1 VREGGIESGEE
12 FTAKEKLPARG
23 PAKEPEA
30 VAAILQQEPFV
41 RLVRAAAR
49 LLGARWAALSVLE
62 ADREHLVV
70 AEGFDPP
77 ASLPRSCSLAAA
89 TLACPDIC
97 VIADARGDSRFEN
110 NPLVSS
116 EPAVRFYA
124 GATVRSSRGE
134 PLAVLAVMDPQPAL
148 TAPEKAVGLADLAA
162 VAGAELDLRLA
173 VTRSLSTDD
182 RRRHDTRY
190 RELFENAGD
199 LIYTLDLHANFTSV
213 NKTVERVLG
222 YRREELLGRSV
233 FSLMDEDAARLVQE
247 KIREKLGGAAQTTYE
262 LEVFAKDGRRVTL
275 EISSRL
281 QFEDGRPVGIQGIA
295 RDLTERRKAEAQL
308 RLLRSVV
315 VHANDAVLIARLEG
329 DDPFA
334 APVVYVNEAFTRITG
349 YEAEQAAAGVAGLN
363 GPETDRRQLERIRSA
378 VARGDSVRVELI
390 WYRHDGSPFWADVN
404 AAAIADAKG
413 VFAHWVCVFREI
425 TERKRAE
432 ILERDRNQILELV
445 AANAPLENVLTRLAV
460 LVERQVPGLACA
472 LLLIRQG
479 RLWCGAAPSLP
490 LAYAE
495 HVQGLEIGGA
505 KGLLAKV
512 ASGLVVMSEDL
523 AAQEP
528 DGALRALLAG
538 QGLEAAWC
546 VPVLSGSG
554 NVLGI
559 VAAYGPRGRNAD
571 AQILELCH
579 MAARLAAVAI
589 EQRQLTDM
597 LAWQARHDALT
608 GLPNRFLL
616 EERLESALARAE
628 RNGWLVA
635 VLLVDLDRFKQINDT
650 LGHAVGDVLLR
661 EVSARFEACLRKT
674 DVLGRMGGDE
684 FMIVLS
690 EVGEVQDAQRVAQKL
705 LDALGTPFLVRGYE
719 LFVTASIGIAVF
731 PRDGRDAATL
741 QRNADS
747 AMYRA
752 KYRGKNRFQFFTADL
767 GAAMAE
773 QMELE
778 TALRRAM
785 EHGELALYYQ
795 PQMSASGALVGLEAL
810 LVWNH
815 PRLGAVPPAQF
826 IPIAEESGLIV
837 PVGTWV
843 LQEVCRQAVAWQRK
857 GLPAVRVAANVSPMQ
872 FARADFIQAVAQALA
887 ASGLQ
892 PSLLELELTESV
904 IMRDVEESLR
914 QMERLRALGVSI
926 SIDDF
931 GTGYSSLSY
940 LRRLPIDTVKIDQSF
955 LAELE
960 KDTST
965 LPLVRAIVSVAHSLG
980 LTVVAEGVE
989 NESQLAALRAV
1000 GCDRMQGYLFGPA
1013 LPAAEVECLLLKQA
1027 AVSG

>member
-1 VREGGIESGEE
+1 M
-12 FTAKEKLPARG
+12 PA
-23 PAKEPEA
+23 EPDAGA
-30 VAAILQQEPFV
+30 VATILQQEPFL

-49 LLGARWAALSVLE
+49 LLGGKWAALSVLDAE
-62 ADREHLVV
+62 GERIVV
-70 AEGFDPP
+70 AEGFEPP
-77 ASLPRSCSLAAA
+77 APLPRSSSLAAA
-89 TLACPDIC
+89 ALACPDIC
-97 VIADARGDSRFEN
+97 VVADAGRDSRFEN
-110 NPLVSS
+110 NPLVCR

-124 GATVRSSRGE
+124 GAAVRSSRGE
-134 PLAVLAVMDPQPAL
+134 PLAVLAVMDPRPAL
-148 TAPEKAVGLADLAA
+148 RAPETAAGLADLAA

-173 VTRSLSTDD
+173 LTRSLSSDD
-182 RRRHDTRY
+182 RRRQDTRY

-247 KIREKLGGAAQTTYE
+247 KIREKLGGAPQTTYE
-262 LEVFAKDGRRVTL
+262 LEVFAKDGRCVTL

-315 VHANDAVLIARLEG
+315 VHANDAVLIARLDG
-329 DDPFA
+329 GDPFS

-349 YEAEQAAAGVAGLN
+349 YEADQAAAGVAGLLH
-363 GPETDRRQLERIRSA
+363 GSETDPRQLERIRNA
-378 VARGDSVRVELI
+378 VRRGESVRVELI
-390 WYRHDGSPFWADVN
+390 WYRRDGTPFWADVN

-413 VFAHWVCVFREI
+413 AFGHWVCVFREI

-445 AANAPLENVLTRLAV
+445 AANAPLENVLARLAV

-472 LLLIRQG
+472 LLLLRQG

-490 LAYAE
+490 AAYAE
-495 HVQGLEIGGA
+495 HVRGLEIGAA

-523 AAQEP
+523 ASQEP

-571 AQILELCH
+571 VQILELCH
-579 MAARLAAVAI
+579 MASRLAAVAI

-661 EVSARFEACLRKT
+661 EVSARFEGCLRKT

-690 EVGEVQDAQRVAQKL
+690 EISDAQDAQRVAQKL
-705 LDALGTPFLVRGYE
+705 LDALGDPFLARGYE

-785 EHGELALYYQ
+785 EHGELTLYYQ
-795 PQMSASGALVGLEAL
+795 PQMSASGALAGLEAL

-872 FARADFIQAVAQALA
+872 FARTDFIQAVAQALS
-887 ASGLQ
+887 ASGLE

-1013 LPAAEVECLLLKQA
+1013 LPAAEVESLLLKQA
-1027 AVSG
+1027 GVSR